1 MKYHPFTSM
10 PLRYFIPLALFI
22 FGTFLGLV
30 HVWHDISDSYQR
42 IEESRLFHVRFTAN
56 NLTTELEHNF
66 KEADFDGSNQAISKL
81 GADPNIRLAIL
92 FDEDNKAIFSTQ
104 YKLRGSLLKD
114 TSFNE
119 YLPVFKQVRDA
130 MSGLT
135 KLSEDRKTIFA
146 VYPVILGSVPEKIRP
161 SRVGVLV
168 IDYNLARL
176 KDEAFTGAWHRTY
189 TSGFVLIFLCIAMWL
204 IFHRVLTVRI
214 GRLLDA
220 TNRMAR
226 GNLNARSDIGGMDE
240 LAQLSNAFN
249 QMAEQTQIHTVLL
262 QESEGRMRALIEATP
277 DVIFFKDGRGRWL
290 TVNSAAVKLFG
301 LENVDYKGKT
311 DLELG
316 KCSPFYKDA
325 FECCYRSDEMA
336 RQAETMLRSEEI
348 VPQEN
353 AQPRIFDVIKIPL
366 VKEKGRCE
374 GLVVVGRDITELK
387 KTEEKIR
394 TLSIA
399 IEQSPVSIVI
409 TNTKGD
415 IEYVNPYFSKLTGYT
430 GKEAIG
436 QNPRV
441 LKSGRHSK
449 EFYKEL
455 WDAITSGKEWH
466 GEFYNKKKNGEFYWE
481 SAIIA
486 PVKNS
491 EGIITNFIAVKDDIT
506 ERKMIEEKLRMADKV
521 FENTTEAVAIT
532 DSHGIIQSVN
542 PAFTALTGYTR
553 EEVIGKNMSI
563 LKSGR
568 HDEEFYKNMWKS
580 IYEKGFWQGEIWN
593 RRKNGEIFPEYLTID
608 AIKDDEGNIT
618 HFSSIFTDIAE
629 RKRHQE
635 KMEHHAYHDALTD
648 LPNRMLLNDRLA
660 IALSHA
666 HRNKKTLAV
675 MFLDLD
681 NFKIIND
688 TLGHDIGD
696 QLLQEVAKRL
706 KNCVREDDTVS
717 RHGGDEFV
725 LVLPNINNEG
735 ACKVA
740 QKIIDI
746 LPKPVEIS
754 GHKLCITTSIGISM
768 YPSDG
773 GNHEP
778 LIKNADIAMYRAK
791 EQGKNQYHKFI
802 LSKDEY

>member
-1 MKYHPFTSM
+1 MKYLSCTSI
-10 PLRYFIPLALFI
+10 PLRYFIPLTLFI
-22 FGTFLGLV
+22 FGTFLGLF
-30 HVWHDISDSYQR
+30 HVWHDISDSYQH
-42 IEESRLFHVRFTAN
+42 IEESRLFHVRFAAN
-56 NLTTELEHNF
+56 NLATELEHNF
-66 KEADFDGSNQAISKL
+66 EEDDFDGSEQAISKL
-81 GADPNIRLAIL
+81 GIDSNIRLAVL
-92 FDEDNKAIFSTQ
+92 FDEDNKAVLSTQ
-104 YKLRGSLLKD
+104 YKLRGNLLKD
-114 TSFNE
+114 TSFNRC
-119 YLPVFKQVRDA
+119 LPVVKQARDA
-130 MSGLT
+130 MSGVI
-135 KLSEDRKTIFA
+135 KLSEDRKTIVA
-146 VYPVILGSVPEKIRP
+146 VYPVMLGSVPEKIRP
-161 SRVGVLV
+161 SKVGVLA
-168 IDYNLARL
+168 IDYDLARL
-176 KDEAFTGAWHRTY
+176 KDEAYIGAWHRTY
-189 TSGFVLIFLCIAMWL
+189 TSGFVLIILCIAMWL
-204 IFHRVLTVRI
+204 IFHRTLTHRI
-214 GRLLDA
+214 GRLLEA
-220 TNRMAR
+220 TNRMAG

-249 QMAEQTQIHTVLL
+249 QMAEQTQIHTELL
-262 QESEGRMRALIEATP
+262 QESEARMRALIEATP
-277 DVIFFKDGRGRWL
+277 DVIFFKDGKGRWL
-290 TVNSAAVKLFG
+290 LVNSAAVKLFG

-316 KCSPFYKDA
+316 ECSPFYKEA
-325 FECCYRSDEMA
+325 LEYCYHSDEMA

-366 VKEKGRCE
+366 LKEGCCE
-374 GLVVVGRDITELK
+374 GLVIIGRDITELK

-430 GKEAIG
+430 SKEAIG

-455 WDAITSGKEWH
+455 WDTITSGKEWH

-491 EGIITNFIAVKDDIT
+491 EGLITNFIAVKDDIT
-506 ERKMIEEKLRMADKV
+506 ERKVIEEKLRMADKV

-542 PAFTALTGYTR
+542 PAFTALTGYTKK
-553 EEVIGKNMSI
+553 EAIGKNMSI

-568 HDEEFYKNMWKS
+568 HDEEFYKNMWRT

-648 LPNRMLLNDRLA
+648 LPNRMLLNDRLTV
-660 IALSHA
+660 ALSHA
-666 HRNKKTLAV
+666 HRNKKTFAV

-725 LVLPNINNEG
+725 LALPNINNEG

-740 QKIIDI
+740 QKIIDT

-773 GNHEP
+773 GNPET
-778 LIKNADIAMYRAK
+778 LVKNADIAMYRAK

-802 LSKDEY
+802 PSKDEY